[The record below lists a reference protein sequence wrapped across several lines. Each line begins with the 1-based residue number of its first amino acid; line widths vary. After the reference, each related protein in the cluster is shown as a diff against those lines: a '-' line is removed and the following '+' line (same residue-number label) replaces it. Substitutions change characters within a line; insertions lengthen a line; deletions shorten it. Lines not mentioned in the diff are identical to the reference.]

1 MNNPWSLW
9 RLLHKGLCALPQRD
23 VADASGCVT
32 TKSCASFFLFA
43 LAFAYLSARPASSA
57 LSLLIFTPDLLP
69 VSDKADCY
77 LHLTARVCL
86 RPTRQQ
92 RPCHL
97 HAIDHLPLPLH
108 YASSTRSPHHHR
120 QMVNERPKQ
129 FGGMPRF
136 SASARPGFA
145 RPPGSSHAA
154 PASASRA
161 SQLGI
166 GLGKGGKGLGLGKGK
181 GVKRHQ

>member
-1 MNNPWSLW
+1 
-9 RLLHKGLCALPQRD
+9 
-23 VADASGCVT
+23 
-32 TKSCASFFLFA
+32 
-43 LAFAYLSARPASSA
+43 
-57 LSLLIFTPDLLP
+57 
-69 VSDKADCY
+69 
-77 LHLTARVCL
+77 
-86 RPTRQQ
+86 
-92 RPCHL
+92 
-97 HAIDHLPLPLH
+97 
-108 YASSTRSPHHHR
+108 
-120 QMVNERPKQ
+120 MVNERPKQ

-181 GVKRHQ
+181 GVKRHQKIQRDTIQGVTKGDIRRLARRGGVKRISANIYDDVRQALKARLSDILREVIAIVEHLGRKTVCVTDIIFILNRQGRQLYGFDPSFVGRRH